1 MISFSPRARRIPRA
15 ATFFALAVLL
25 TPLSVRAQDDATSA
39 PLPAVPATGNTAE
52 TNTSAPG
59 TSLRAAD
66 AVQEAFVRVAQ
77 RVRGSVVTI
86 ESLRNP
92 RSSIELPD
100 TSDDKPNGKKADPKK
115 ADPKDPKSKP
125 APADPDDEDEGDD
138 TPFGMPFPFGQ
149 PADPRARPRA
159 MGTGMVISRQGY
171 ILTNYHVVKGA
182 SFVRVLFNADSEQ
195 PDNPSA
201 TVVGFDEDSDLA
213 VLKLNR
219 TIPDLQPVQF
229 GDSDAVRTGEW
240 TIAIGAPFSQ
250 AQSVTVGVVSAK
262 SRHLDG
268 KTGSSLQDYIQTDAS
283 INPGNSGGPLFDL
296 DGKVIGIN
304 TAILSPSRFN
314 VGIGFAVPS
323 NTVKQY
329 LPRLMDGKTIERG
342 FLGISYMR
350 LNPGVAKEFGIEGGM
365 HIGLLPEE
373 DGKPVGPAKD
383 AGLQVDDIITAVDG
397 QPTTSSDEFRRYVSS
412 KAPGTTLSLSVVRPV
427 GNTVEKKQFALK
439 LGTRPGEASTL
450 PKLSIDENATVL
462 GLDLSD
468 SGKLTDSERSL
479 FGFKPTTGGLAIRDI
494 TPGSPA
500 DEADL
505 RRGLIIARV
514 RVNGNA
520 WQPVPN
526 KAAYLKLEK
535 TFTPGARVLV
545 QSKDAEG
552 VSVYNLI
559 NVPQKTDN
567 LS

>member
-1 MISFSPRARRIPRA
+1 MISSPLRSRLLVSRA
-15 ATFFALAVLL
+15 ASFFALSVLL
-25 TPLSVRAQDDATSA
+25 TPLSGVHAQNDANSA
-39 PLPAVPATGNTAE
+39 PLPATPTVGNTAE
-52 TNTSAPG
+52 TNTAAPG
-59 TSLRAAD
+59 SSLRAAD

-86 ESLRNP
+86 ESQRNP
-92 RSSIELPD
+92 SGNDSSSTEKPD
-100 TSDDKPNGKKADPKK
+100 SKKTDPKK
-115 ADPKDPKSKP
+115 PDSKTKP
-125 APADPDDEDEGDD
+125 APADPDEEDEGDA
-138 TPFGMPFPFGQ
+138 PFGMPFPFGQ
-149 PADPRARPRA
+149 TDPRARPRA
-159 MGTGMVISRQGY
+159 LGTGMVISREGY
-171 ILTNYHVVKGA
+171 ILTNYHVVRGA

-219 TIPDLQPVQF
+219 PIANLQPVQF

-268 KTGSSLQDYIQTDAS
+268 KSGASLQDYIQTDAS

-296 DGKVIGIN
+296 DGKVIGVN

-323 NTVKQY
+323 NTVKNY
-329 LPRLMDGKTIERG
+329 LPRLMEGKTIQRG
-342 FLGISYMR
+342 FLGISFMR
-350 LNPGVAKEFGIEGGM
+350 LNPGVAEEFGIEGGM
-365 HIGLLPEE
+365 HIGMLPEE
-373 DGKPVGPAKD
+373 DGKPIGPAKD
-383 AGLQVDDIITAVDG
+383 AGLQVDDIITSVDG
-397 QPTTSSDEFRRYVSS
+397 QPATSSEEFRRYVSS
-412 KAPGTTLSLSVVRPV
+412 KAPGTTLNLSVVRPV
-427 GNTVEKKQFALK
+427 GNTIEKKQIALK
-439 LGTRPGEASTL
+439 LGTRPGEQTPT
-450 PKLSIDENATVL
+450 PKLSVDANATPL

-468 SGKLTDSERSL
+468 SSKLTESERGL
-479 FGFKPTTGGLAIRDI
+479 FGFKPSTGGLAIRDL

-505 RRGLIIARV
+505 RRGLIIARL
-514 RVNGNA
+514 RVNGGA
-520 WQPVPN
+520 WQAVPN

-545 QSKDAEG
+545 QSKDADG

-559 NVPQKTDN
+559 KVPQKTDN